1 MFGNGDSETCDG
13 FGTPIVDLDTVEEG
27 PCGYTYLQA
36 GTFQITAQTTWLLP
50 FQSSSGSGALQ
61 PMERT
66 TTFEYNVREIQTVG
80 VGG

>member
-1 MFGNGDSETCDG
+1 MQGYWQRVGAEHARRSVGAVPLPGGDS
-13 FGTPIVDLDTVEEG
+13 L
-27 PCGYTYLQA
+27 
-36 GTFQITAQTTWLLP
+36 WLLP